1 MSKGKDENII
11 INNDLR
17 KNKGK
22 KNKKENKGHKVR
34 KVLLTILLIIII
46 LAAIFGI
53 QIIRNGGGLQGVVTT
68 VIGSNSEKI
77 KNLNDLYILCM
88 GKSQNM
94 TDTIMIVKYD
104 PQSQSATMLSV
115 PRDSFVGNNED
126 TATASDKINS
136 KYASGGAQATLN
148 AVNNLTGM
156 KIKYYLVVDTKA
168 LRDIVDAVG
177 GVYFD
182 VPIDMD
188 YDDVTQDLAIH
199 LKAGPQLLNGE
210 QAEGVVR
217 FRHNNNGTSYSAS
230 YGDNDLGRMKTQ
242 RAFIQAVINQVI
254 KPSNITKV
262 NKLMEIASEEIE
274 TNFNWNDAK
283 DYIASLMKFDT
294 SNLKTGTLPGT
305 PKYLNNLSFYLVNK
319 TQAKQTIA
327 ELFYGSDTTTSS
339 SDGNTTTGNNIIENE
354 TSVSTQITQKYN
366 IKNNKA
372 TKIEVLN
379 GTGSTS
385 KMNEA
390 ITQLRNQGYTISKKG
405 NTNLTSKTVI
415 INRTNQSSSVEEAI
429 KTILCTG
436 KAVTGEDNNSVDL
449 TIIIGKD
456 Y

>member
-1 MSKGKDENII
+1 MSKDKKENII
-11 INNDLR
+11 INNELG
-17 KNKGK
+17 KN
-22 KNKKENKGHKVR
+22 KNKKKSHKVR

-46 LAAIFGI
+46 LLAVFAI
-53 QIIRNGGGLQGVVTT
+53 QVLRNGGGLQGVVTT

-77 KNLNDLYILCM
+77 KNLDDLYILCM

-156 KIKYYLVVDTKA
+156 KLRYYLVIDTKA

-217 FRHNNNGTSYSAS
+217 FRHNNNGTSYSAA

-242 RAFIQAVINQVI
+242 RAFIEAVINQVV

-274 TNFNWNDAK
+274 TNFDWNDAK
-283 DYIASLMKFDT
+283 DYMASLMKFDT

-327 ELFYGSDTTTSS
+327 ELFYGSDTTNS
-339 SDGNTTTGNNIIENE
+339 SDGNTTTVNNVVANE
-354 TSVSTQITQKYN
+354 TTSGSTQTTQKYSA
-366 IKNNKA
+366 KTNKSI
-372 TKIEVLN
+372 KIEVIN

-385 KMNEA
+385 KLNEA
-390 ITQLRNQGYTISKKG
+390 VTQLQNQGYTVSKKG
-405 NTNLTSKTVI
+405 STNLTSKTLI
-415 INRTNQSSSVEEAI
+415 IDRTKQGSDAKEAI

-436 KAVTGEDNNSVDL
+436 KTVTGKDNNNVDL